1 MRANIKDVSEAAGVS
16 IKTVSRVI
24 NNERYVRAA
33 TRKRV
38 EEAMA
43 ALGFQPSQ
51 AARALAGGRSFQIAL
66 VCNNPGPYYLHGLI
80 GGLRERC
87 ATEGVRLIVHAYEME
102 ADVLGADVLKF
113 FRQMG
118 FDGAVLTPPITESEA
133 VLDELERAGTPYVRI
148 SPGMQPDRSASVAID
163 NEGAA
168 KTMMRRLIDLG
179 HRRIGFIVG
188 HRGFS
193 VSNQRLSGYLAALR
207 EAGISL
213 DPDLVQQGWFDFRS
227 GQAAA
232 ERLLGLDEPPSA
244 IFASSD
250 DMAAGVLS
258 VAHQRG
264 LRVPGELSI
273 AGFDDTDLASLVWPA
288 LTTMRQPIREMAE
301 KAAELLFSGAS
312 DQVLLPS
319 TLVERASTASAPVL
333 APARR
338 RLPAA
343 GAAS

>member
-1 MRANIKDVSEAAGVS
+1 MRANIKDVSRAAGVS

-33 TRKRV
+33 TKARV

-43 ALGFQPSQ
+43 SLGFQPSQ
-51 AARALAGGRSFQIAL
+51 AARALAGGKSLQIAL
-66 VCNNPGPYYLHGLI
+66 VCSNPGPYYLHGLI
-80 GGLRERC
+80 GGLRGRC
-87 ATEGVRLIVHAYEME
+87 AEQGVRLIVHAYEVE
-102 ADVLGADVLKF
+102 TDELGADVLTF

-118 FDGAVLTPPITESEA
+118 FDGAILTPPIADHEP

-148 SPGMQPDRSASVAID
+148 SPGKQLERGASVAID

-168 KTMMRRLIDLG
+168 RAMTRRLIDLG
-179 HRRIGFIVG
+179 HQRIGFVIG
-188 HRGFS
+188 HKGFA
-193 VSNQRLSGYLAALR
+193 VSEQRLGGYLSALR
-207 EAGISL
+207 ESGMAL
-213 DPDLVQQGWFDFRS
+213 DGNLLQQGWFDFRS

-232 ERLLGLDEPPSA
+232 EALLDLRRAPTA

-264 LRVPGELSI
+264 LRVPGDLSI
-273 AGFDDTDLASLVWPA
+273 AGFDDTDLASLVWPG

-301 KAAELLFSGAS
+301 RAADLLFAGSE
-312 DQVLLPS
+312 DRIVLPS
-319 TLVERASTASAPVL
+319 ELVERASTG
-333 APARR
+333 PA
-338 RLPAA
+338 
-343 GAAS
+343 